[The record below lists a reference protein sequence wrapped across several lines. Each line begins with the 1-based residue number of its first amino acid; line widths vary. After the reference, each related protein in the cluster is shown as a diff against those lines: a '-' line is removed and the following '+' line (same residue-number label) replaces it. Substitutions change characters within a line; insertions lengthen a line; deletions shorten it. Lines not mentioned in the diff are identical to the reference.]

1 METKT
6 PKFDYSDI
14 HWQNNGKIKLCII
27 VGTRPE
33 IIRLAAVISKCRK
46 YFDVI
51 LAHTGQNYDYN
62 LNGIFFRDLKLA
74 EPEVYMDA
82 VGDDLGATCGNIIN
96 CSYKLFAATKP
107 DAVLVLGDT
116 NSCLSVIGAKRLHIP
131 IFHMEAGNRC
141 KDECLP
147 EETNRRFLEY
157 VQGGG
162 GVVIYHAADNA
173 FVNWPEYNKICA
185 LGGWENRDEKAGPYV
200 YWSDGKL
207 IKDSSAGVGGSHG
220 KQHEYVLNARNHEH
234 PIMKGLPNKWKHAQD
249 ELYDRMRGP
258 GNIKD
263 CLYTA
268 YSDKETGGS
277 GREEPLIFTVDYG
290 NARIFHTMLGHAG
303 ETVENCP
310 AMQCAGFQITL
321 LRGAEWAAT
330 GKVTQKVPADFPT
343 EKQVSNRSNY
353 KR

>member
-1 METKT
+1 MRHV
-6 PKFDYSDI
+6 FCR
-14 HWQNNGKIKLCII
+14 KIVFL
-27 VGTRPE
+27 
-33 IIRLAAVISKCRK
+33 LAALLVVCGMSARK
-46 YFDVI
+46 PI
-51 LAHTGQNYDYN
+51 KTLLITGQNNHNWQVSHVVLKQILENSGRFSVDFAVSPEAGKDMSGFVLDFSPYELVVLDYN
-62 LNGIFFRDLKLA
+62 G
-74 EPEVYMDA
+74 DA
-82 VGDDLGATCGNIIN
+82 W
-96 CSYKLFAATKP
+96 
-107 DAVLVLGDT
+107 
-116 NSCLSVIGAKRLHIP
+116 
-131 IFHMEAGNRC
+131 
-141 KDECLP
+141 P

-162 GVVIYHAADNA
+162 GVVNYQAADNA
-173 FVNWPEYNKICA
+173 VVNWPEYNKICA

-277 GREEPLIFTVDYG
+277 GLLQLGR
-290 NARIFHTMLGHAG
+290 ARILKNRVCPTG
-303 ETVENCP
+303 ENCS
-310 AMQCAGFQITL
+310 AVGCERG
-321 LRGAEWAAT
+321 LRID
-330 GKVTQKVPADFPT
+330 P
-343 EKQVSNRSNY
+343 
-353 KR
+353 

>member
-1 METKT
+1 M
-6 PKFDYSDI
+6 
-14 HWQNNGKIKLCII
+14 
-27 VGTRPE
+27 
-33 IIRLAAVISKCRK
+33 
-46 YFDVI
+46 
-51 LAHTGQNYDYN
+51 
-62 LNGIFFRDLKLA
+62 
-74 EPEVYMDA
+74 
-82 VGDDLGATCGNIIN
+82 
-96 CSYKLFAATKP
+96 
-107 DAVLVLGDT
+107 
-116 NSCLSVIGAKRLHIP
+116 
-131 IFHMEAGNRC
+131 
-141 KDECLP
+141 
-147 EETNRRFLEY
+147 
-157 VQGGG
+157 
-162 GVVIYHAADNA
+162 
-173 FVNWPEYNKICA
+173 
-185 LGGWENRDEKAGPYV
+185 
-200 YWSDGKL
+200 SDGKL